1 MKKSIAQKYFEQRQW
16 SILEIIMVIVII
28 ISAIVAT
35 FVWGGGPIGLP
46 LLVISIGVLI
56 FLKSTKIKD
65 DEIDD
70 ELNKLLANNFEVIDS
85 KKTIKCFELNGN
97 PVVKGK
103 DGQMRSS
110 VCVVSVFLFN
120 AETTQITS
128 YTFDLLSENVTQK
141 TYTIFGDMKVY
152 LQDKT
157 ISVLG
162 ADKQVQYLECGDV
175 SMSIPVN
182 TNDIDTHSIVE
193 KLCNDEKK

>member
-1 MKKSIAQKYFEQRQW
+1 MKKSIAQKYFEQKRW
-16 SILEIIMVIVII
+16 SVLEIIMVIVMI

-46 LLVISIGVLI
+46 LLVVSIGVLI

-65 DEIDD
+65 NEIDD
-70 ELNKLLANNFEVIDS
+70 ELNKFLANNLEVVDS

-97 PVVKGK
+97 SVVKGK

-110 VCVVSVFLFN
+110 VYVVSVFLFDTEN
-120 AETTQITS
+120 TQITV
-128 YTFDLLSENVTQK
+128 YTFDLLSESVTQK
-141 TYTIFGDMKVY
+141 TYTIFRDMKVY
-152 LQDKT
+152 LRDKT

-162 ADKQVQYLECGDV
+162 ANKHIQYLECGDI

-182 TNDIDTHSIVE
+182 TNDIDTHNIVE